1 VRKKNKAGVAYSL
14 EEKTA
19 FIKSLA
25 KEKYGFSEVGIARAQ
40 RLDSEEKNLREWL
53 DRGYAGTMFYIE
65 KRFEKRLNPELV
77 VPNAQSIV
85 VLTYN
90 YAPAESP
97 KTSLDTP
104 KIARYAY
111 GRDYHLVVRKK
122 VRDLLKEI
130 NGPKGEIRGRAFV
143 DSAPIMER
151 EWAKRAGVGWF
162 GKNTLIIHPK
172 RGSYFFLAVM
182 VLSTELIYDEP
193 ISDYCGTCT
202 RCIEA
207 CPTQA
212 IDAEG
217 YLVNASQCISYLTIE
232 THKEVPEALGDKFE
246 GWAFGCDICQEVCP
260 WNKFA
265 LPHEEKEFAPPGD
278 WLQWTRER
286 WEDLSQEEFE
296 TFFKESPLA
305 RPGFEKMQENVKR
318 STQPHSS

>member
-1 VRKKNKAGVAYSL
+1 MSKKNKSEKYFSL
-14 EEKTA
+14 EEKTQY
-19 FIKSLA
+19 IKTLA
-25 KEKYGFSEVGIARAQ
+25 IEKYGFSEVGIAKAE
-40 RLDSEEKNLREWL
+40 RLDSEEKKLREWL
-53 DRGYAGTMFYIE
+53 DKGYAGTMFYLE
-65 KRFEKRLNPELV
+65 KRFEKRLNPELI
-77 VPNAQSIV
+77 VPNAKSIV

-90 YAPAESP
+90 YSP
-97 KTSLDTP
+97 LEQPLSSPQVP

-182 VLSTELIYDEP
+182 VLSTELIYDAP
-193 ISDYCGTCT
+193 ITDYCGTCT
-202 RCIEA
+202 RCIDA

-212 IDAEG
+212 IDDKG
-217 YLVNASQCISYLTIE
+217 YLVNASVCISYLTIE
-232 THKEVPEALGDKFE
+232 THKDLPESLKNKME

-260 WNKFA
+260 WNKFST
-265 LPHEEKEFAPPGD
+265 PTQEEEFNPSGD
-278 WLQWTRER
+278 WLNWTREQ
-286 WEDLSQEEFE
+286 WNQLSKEEFE
-296 TFFKESPLA
+296 SIFKESPLA
-305 RPGFEKMQENVKR
+305 RPGFDKMKENINLL
-318 STQPHSS
+318 P

>member
-1 VRKKNKAGVAYSL
+1 VSKKKKSEKYFSL
-14 EEKTA
+14 EEKTQY
-19 FIKSLA
+19 IKTLA
-25 KEKYGFSEVGIARAQ
+25 KEKYGFSEVGIAKAE
-40 RLDSEEKNLREWL
+40 RLDSEEKRLREWL
-53 DRGYAGTMFYIE
+53 DKGYAGTMFYLE
-65 KRFEKRLNPELV
+65 KRFEKRLNPELI
-77 VPNAQSIV
+77 VPNAKSIV

-90 YAPAESP
+90 YSP
-97 KTSLDTP
+97 LEQPPSSPQIP

-182 VLSTELIYDEP
+182 VLSTELIYDAP
-193 ISDYCGTCT
+193 ITDYCGTCT
-202 RCIEA
+202 RCIDA

-212 IDAEG
+212 IDDKG
-217 YLVNASQCISYLTIE
+217 YLVNASVCISYLTIE
-232 THKEVPEALGDKFE
+232 THKDLPESLKNKME

-260 WNKFA
+260 WNKFSSPT
-265 LPHEEKEFAPPGD
+265 LEEEFNPSGE
-278 WLQWTRER
+278 WLNWTREQ
-286 WEDLSQEEFE
+286 WNQLSKEEFE
-296 TFFKESPLA
+296 ATFKESPLA
-305 RPGFEKMQENVKR
+305 RPGFDKMKENINLL
-318 STQPHSS
+318 P